1 MADFNIHEFRK
12 RQSSENASYEKNYS
26 DINNAKRILC
36 NGQQARWFH
45 SRIQQQQQQQQ
56 QQQSQFIVS
65 CDYFVNL
72 TEFRIYVICP
82 KQSVIKVSPRVEQRG
97 ISQMLESKTKSQYSE
112 DYVSAIVDVLMESV

>member
-45 SRIQQQQQQQQ
+45 SRMQQQQQQ

-65 CDYFVNL
+65 WDYFVNL
-72 TEFRIYVICP
+72 TEFGIYVICP

-112 DYVSAIVDVLMESV
+112 DYVSVIVNALMESV